1 MPTIESVAM
10 LIYSIAAMRV
20 QPVLDEKGVTRH
32 AKAEDE
38 IDDSGEG
45 KAGEQR
51 RRRRPDRIGERG
63 PQLSEQIEQGDDRD
77 QRGVLEQRDEGV
89 DEARYDVAQCL
100 RHHDKRRGLA

>member
-20 QPVLDEKGVTRH
+20 QPVLDEQRVTRH

-38 IDDSGEG
+38 IDDAGES

-51 RRRRPDRIGERG
+51 CRRRPHRIGERR
-63 PQLSEQIEQGDDRD
+63 PQLPEQIEQSDDRD
-77 QRGVLEQRDEGV
+77 QRSILEQRDEGV
-89 DEARYDVAQCL
+89 HETRYDVAQ
-100 RHHDKRRGLA
+100 RMR